1 MSTTFK
7 KNKTGSF
14 GVPILRK
21 LIWEGKSKWQI
32 IGASI
37 GSFIGLF
44 LLLISLQL
52 YLDMTQLVDGN
63 TKGAGQYI
71 QINKQVSLFNTL
83 GAKSFFT
90 NEDFEDIKALE
101 YVDGVAPFVSNK
113 FKVSASSSLLG
124 FYTELFFEAVPN
136 EFLDIPTDD
145 FKWEPGQ
152 NDLPMIISKDY
163 LALYNFG
170 FAPSQG
176 LPQFTQSTIK
186 RVTLDINVGR
196 EPNKQV
202 FQGRIA
208 GFSDRINSIL
218 VPENFMTYANQ
229 RFGQGAMDKP
239 SRVIMKID
247 NTHTKEMAAFID
259 DNGYEVSSGRLIGE
273 QVSTLLRIIIS
284 IIGGIGMLI
293 TLLSV
298 LVFILNF
305 QLIISRSSE
314 DIKLLLQLGYKNK
327 RLSWFLFTNLVIIF
341 AVILILTFAILLI
354 LRGYFVDWF
363 AVQGFELP
371 RSLHLLVY
379 LTAGIFTTSFLI
391 ANFMNINWNVIS
403 LFHNDAA
410 DRYEI
415 MKSASPRMHSFFG
428 RLAGSFFNSWVFKAF
443 GYLIS
448 IGLVVFFVFSF
459 INEIDISNLNLLRI
473 GAIVVPLLYVFTE
486 RMVSKFPIHTENN
499 TPKSIVNLKK
509 ATTHE

>member
-1 MSTTFK
+1 M
-7 KNKTGSF
+7 NQ
-14 GVPILRK
+14 
-21 LIWEGKSKWQI
+21 LI
-32 IGASI
+32 
-37 GSFIGLF
+37 
-44 LLLISLQL
+44 
-52 YLDMTQLVDGN
+52 DGN
-63 TKGAGQYI
+63 SEGAGQYI

-83 GAKSFFT
+83 GAKSFFAE
-90 NEDFEDIKALE
+90 EDFEEIKTLE
-101 YVDGVAPFVSNK
+101 YVDAVAPFVSNK

-145 FKWEPGQ
+145 FNWQPGQ

-218 VPENFMTYANQ
+218 VPENFMTYANNK
-229 RFGQGAMDKP
+229 FGNRAIDKP

-247 NTHTKEMAAFID
+247 NTHTKDMAAFID

-273 QVSTLLRIIIS
+273 QVSTLLRIVIS
-284 IIGGIGMLI
+284 IIGGIGLLI

-327 RLSWFLFTNLVIIF
+327 KLSWFLFTNLVVIF
-341 AVILILTFAILLI
+341 IAILILTFALLLI
-354 LRGYFVDWF
+354 LRGFFVDWF
-363 AVQGFELP
+363 AVQGFTLP
-371 RSLHLLVY
+371 KSLHMLVY
-379 LTAGIFTTSFLI
+379 LTAVVFTGLFLI
-391 ANFMNINWNVIS
+391 SNYMNIKWNVIS
-403 LFHNDAA
+403 LFHNGNA

-415 MKSASPRMHSFFG
+415 MKSANPSVYGFIKKLAHSKMNN
-428 RLAGSFFNSWVFKAF
+428 LIIKTF
-443 GYLIS
+443 GYLIAL
-448 IGLVVFFVFSF
+448 GLIVFFVFSH
-459 INEIDISNLNLLRI
+459 INAINIPNLNLLRI
-473 GAIVVPLLYVFTE
+473 GAIALPIIYIFIE
-486 RMVSKFPIHTENN
+486 RMVSKFPLHSENFAPN
-499 TPKSIVNLKK
+499 KIVNLKK
-509 ATTHE
+509 VTTHE

>member
-1 MSTTFK
+1 MSTLAN
-7 KNKTGSF
+7 KNKTSSF

-52 YLDMTQLVDGN
+52 YLDMNQLVDGN
-63 TKGAGQYI
+63 TEGAGQYI

-90 NEDFEDIKALE
+90 ADDFNEINTLE
-101 YVDGVAPFVSNK
+101 YVDAVAPFVSNK

-145 FKWEPGQ
+145 FKWQPGQ

-186 RVTLDINVGR
+186 RVSLDINVGR
-196 EPNKQV
+196 EPNKKV

-218 VPENFMTYANQ
+218 VPENFMTYANKQ
-229 RFGQGAMDKP
+229 FGKGAIDKP

-284 IIGGIGMLI
+284 IIGGIGVLI

-327 RLSWFLFTNLVIIF
+327 RLSWFLFTNLVFIF
-341 AVILILTFAILLI
+341 AIILVLTFAILLI

-363 AVQGFELP
+363 AIQGFDLP
-371 RSLHLLVY
+371 KSLHMLVY
-379 LTAGIFTTSFLI
+379 LTAIVFTTLFLI
-391 ANFMNINWNVIS
+391 ANYMNIKWNVIS
-403 LFHNDAA
+403 LFHNGTA
-410 DRYEI
+410 DRYKI
-415 MKSASPRMHSFFG
+415 MQSANPIMHSFFG
-428 RLAGSFFNSWVFKAF
+428 KLAHSMFNSFAFKAF
-443 GYLIS
+443 GYLIA
-448 IGLVVFFVFSF
+448 IGMLVFFVFSY
-459 INEIDISNLNLLRI
+459 INVVDIPNLNLLRI
-473 GAIVVPLLYVFTE
+473 ASIAVPLLYVFVE
-486 RMVSKFPIHTENN
+486 RTVSKFPLHTDNFAPE
-499 TPKSIVNLKK
+499 KRVKLKK
-509 ATTHE
+509 VTTHE

>member
-1 MSTTFK
+1 MSTIANK
-7 KNKTGSF
+7 KKSGSF

-52 YLDMTQLVDGN
+52 YLDMNELVDGN
-63 TKGAGQYI
+63 TDGSGQYV

-90 NEDFEDIKALE
+90 KDDFEEIKKLD
-101 YVDGVAPFVSNK
+101 YVDAVAPFVSNK

-196 EPNKQV
+196 SPNKQV

-218 VPENFMTYANQ
+218 VPENFMTYANNK
-229 RFGQGAMDKP
+229 FGKGAIDKP
-239 SRVIMKID
+239 SRVIMKVD
-247 NTHTKEMAAFID
+247 NTHTKEVAAFIE

-273 QVSTLLRIIIS
+273 QVSTLLRIVIS

-314 DIKLLLQLGYKNK
+314 DIKLLLQLGYKHK

-341 AVILILTFAILLI
+341 VLILVLTFAILLL
-354 LRGYFVDWF
+354 LRSYFVGWF
-363 AVQGFELP
+363 ATQGFELP
-371 RSLHLLVY
+371 NSLHMLVY
-379 LTAGIFTTSFLI
+379 MTALVFTTLFLI
-391 ANFMNINWNVIS
+391 ANYININWNVIS
-403 LFHNDAA
+403 LFHNGTA

-415 MKSASPRMHSFFG
+415 MKSTSPKFHGFIK
-428 RLAGSFFNSWVFKAF
+428 RLANSKFNSTVFRVF
-443 GYLIS
+443 GYLLAV
-448 IGLVVFFVFSF
+448 GLIVFFVFSYSEDF
-459 INEIDISNLNLLRI
+459 NLSNLKWLRI
-473 GAIVVPLLYVFTE
+473 LAIVVPLCYIFIE
-486 RMVSKFPIHTENN
+486 RMVCKFPLHTENFA
-499 TPKSIVNLKK
+499 PDKIVNLKK